1 MSKAKAVTADNAPAA
16 VGPYSHACR
25 AGDLLFVSGQLGL
38 DPATGAMAEGGVEA
52 QAKQAMAN
60 FAAVLKAAGLDWSQV
75 VKTTIFLQDMA
86 DFPAV
91 NQIYAEFFSAEE
103 GYPARACVQVAKL
116 PLGGLVEVEGVA
128 HAAQ

>member
-1 MSKAKAVTADNAPAA
+1 MSKSKTVTADNAPAA
-16 VGPYSHACR
+16 VGPYSHACW

-38 DPATGAMAEGGVEA
+38 EPATGALAEGGVEA
-52 QAKQAMAN
+52 QAKQAMNN

-86 DFPAV
+86 DFPTV
-91 NQIYAEFFSAEE
+91 NKIYAQFFSAEE

-116 PLGGLVEVEGVA
+116 PLGGLVEVEGVVN
-128 HAAQ
+128 AAR

>member
-1 MSKAKAVTADNAPAA
+1 MTKPKAVIAQNAPAA
-16 VGPYSHACR
+16 IGPYSHACW

-38 DPATGAMAEGGVEA
+38 DPATGAFVEGGVEA
-52 QAKQAMAN
+52 QAKQAMLN
-60 FAAVLKAAGLDWSQV
+60 FAQILQAAGLGLSQV

-91 NQIYAEFFSAEE
+91 NQVYAGYFSAKD

-128 HAAQ
+128 HAAR

>member
-1 MSKAKAVTADNAPAA
+1 MSKNKTVTAENAPAA
-16 VGPYSHACR
+16 VGPYSHACW

-38 DPATGAMAEGGVEA
+38 DPATGALAEGGVEA
-52 QAKQAMAN
+52 QAKQAMVN

-91 NQIYAEFFSAEE
+91 NQIYAAYFSAED
-103 GYPARACVQVAKL
+103 GYPARACFQVAKL

-128 HAAQ
+128 HAG

>member
-60 FAAVLKAAGLDWSQV
+60 FAAVLKAAGLEWSQV

-91 NQIYAEFFSAEE
+91 NQIYAGYFSADE

-128 HAAQ
+128 HAAR

>member
-1 MSKAKAVTADNAPAA
+1 MSKSKTVTADNAPAA
-16 VGPYSHACR
+16 VGPYSHACW

-52 QAKQAMAN
+52 QAKQAMNN

-91 NQIYAEFFSAEE
+91 NQIYAGYFSAED

-116 PLGGLVEVEGVA
+116 PS
-128 HAAQ
+128 

>member
-1 MSKAKAVTADNAPAA
+1 MSKAKTVTAQNAPAA
-16 VGPYSHACR
+16 VGPYSHACW

-38 DPATGAMAEGGVEA
+38 DPATGALAEGGVEA
-52 QAKQAMAN
+52 QARQAMAN
-60 FAAVLKAAGLDWSQV
+60 FAAVLKAAGLGWSQV

-91 NQIYAEFFSAEE
+91 NQIYAEHFSAEE

-116 PLGGLVEVEGVA
+116 PVGGLVEVEGVVYA
-128 HAAQ
+128 G